1 MSSRARESI
10 ALRRSPDVMAGLHL
24 RYLRDAK
31 DSGIAFRQFLE
42 SIGVGNPADEMDG
55 PDDARWCLA
64 TGPAPSRESRSRT
77 CR

>member
-1 MSSRARESI
+1 
-10 ALRRSPDVMAGLHL
+10 MAGLHL

-55 PDDARWCLA
+55 RAGAVQRIEIPHMPV
-64 TGPAPSRESRSRT
+64 TGT
-77 CR
+77 